1 MFLYPRKVK
10 GIQLKVR
17 CFLLLTQ
24 HCTTC
29 TDNNNVTAYIDTGT
43 SYEVQRSLA
52 KLISLNKLII
62 TREGLSPP

>member
-10 GIQLKVR
+10 GTQLKVR
-17 CFLLLTQ
+17 GFLLFTQ
-24 HCTTC
+24 HCT
-29 TDNNNVTAYIDTGT
+29 NNHNVTAYIDTGT